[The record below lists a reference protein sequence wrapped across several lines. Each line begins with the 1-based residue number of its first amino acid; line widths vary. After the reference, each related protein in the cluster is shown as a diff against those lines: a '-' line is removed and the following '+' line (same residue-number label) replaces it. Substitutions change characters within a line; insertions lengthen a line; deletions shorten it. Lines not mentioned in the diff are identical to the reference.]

1 MPQGFSKDVFPRSKR
16 PVEYA
21 VWNSEEMP
29 VSWCS
34 GMCKPETDTARH
46 VRLVR
51 CLKTITSD
59 QALQLL
65 NYLLMSQNIHNSLHN
80 LFFAGGGV

>member
-21 VWNSEEMP
+21 VWNSEEMH

-34 GMCKPETDTARH
+34 EMLIYHVLMGLRKPETDTARH
-46 VRLVR
+46 VR

-65 NYLLMSQNIHNSLHN
+65 NYLLMP
-80 LFFAGGGV
+80 

>member
-1 MPQGFSKDVFPRSKR
+1 MYFQEAKR

-21 VWNSEEMP
+21 VWNSDEMH

-34 GMCKPETDTARH
+34 GMLKYHVLMGLCKPETDSARH

-51 CLKTITSD
+51 CLKTIASD

-65 NYLLMSQNIHNSLHN
+65 NYLLMS
-80 LFFAGGGV
+80 